1 MLPKIYN
8 ATMNLRKSRSELAVK
23 ELMLSMLIINDKDDD
38 ELKAAK
44 QKHKDKYQEEV
55 DYLKSKIVKQE
66 KRINKLSIP
75 E

>member
-1 MLPKIYN
+1 MIPKIYN
-8 ATMNLRKSRSELAVK
+8 ATINLRRTKSELAVK

-38 ELKAAK
+38 DLKIAK
-44 QKHKDKYQEEV
+44 QKHIDKYQEEV

-66 KRINKLSIP
+66 KRLSKLNIS